1 MVSSQD
7 VLAHLVQ
14 LHAAGADAGVGD
26 DDVEPPELLDAAVDG
41 GRQRVEVAHVD
52 FRGDDAPIEVLDHV
66 RGLGEVLR
74 RGRGRGRVLEPAA
87 DVDRDDVGAL
97 LGKPHRVAAALA
109 ARGAGDERDL
119 AVYPS
124 GHGTSYP
131 WTLVGRLPNIYADA
145 MSSSRRGSGQGPD
158 DGAKIVGP

>member
-1 MVSSQD
+1 M
-7 VLAHLVQ
+7 Q
-14 LHAAGADAGVGD
+14 LHAGGADACVGD

-52 FRGDDAPIEVLDHV
+52 FCRDDAAVEVLDHV
-66 RGLGEVLR
+66 RGLGEILR
-74 RGRGRGRVLEPAA
+74 GGRRCGRVFESAA

-97 LGKPHRVAAALA
+97 LGKPNRMASALA

-124 GHGTSYP
+124 GHDTSSP
-131 WTLVGRLPNIYADA
+131 
-145 MSSSRRGSGQGPD
+145 
-158 DGAKIVGP
+158 